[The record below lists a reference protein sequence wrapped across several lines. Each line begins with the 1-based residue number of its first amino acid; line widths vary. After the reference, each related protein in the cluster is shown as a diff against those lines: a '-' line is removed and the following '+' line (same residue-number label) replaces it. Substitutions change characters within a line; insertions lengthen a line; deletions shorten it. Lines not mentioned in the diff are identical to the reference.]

1 MSLGKTE
8 QDLKRELENIA
19 SDLKWS
25 AVELK
30 GIAQRLEHSHNQ
42 PDAQALLRMITVFE
56 RGEARLKRYAED
68 VQAGHF
74 KAVAVQPAQGAD
86 LST

>member
-42 PDAQALLRMITVFE
+42 PDAQALFRMITIFE
-56 RGEARLKRYAED
+56 KGEARLKRYAEE
-68 VQAGHF
+68 VQAGHIA
-74 KAVAVQPAQGAD
+74 AVASQPARGVD
-86 LST
+86 MSS